1 MDLRVGFLPF
11 VGECNLGH
19 GTFQGVLEWQQE
31 TLSSQHILKTVSKSV
46 RVPGLLSSGN
56 APVISFRDS
65 TIFFLLLELKAF
77 RTSLPTCDT
86 GMGITLS

>member
-31 TLSSQHILKTVSKSV
+31 TPSFQHILKTVSKSV
-46 RVPGLLSSGN
+46 
-56 APVISFRDS
+56 
-65 TIFFLLLELKAF
+65 
-77 RTSLPTCDT
+77 
-86 GMGITLS
+86 